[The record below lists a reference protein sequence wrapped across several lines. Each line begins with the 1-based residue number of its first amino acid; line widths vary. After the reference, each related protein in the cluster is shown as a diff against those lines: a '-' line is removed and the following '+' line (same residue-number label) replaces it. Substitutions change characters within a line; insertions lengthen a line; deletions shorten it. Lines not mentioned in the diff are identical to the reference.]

1 VNERLWEGDDNR
13 REIDIVGDQG
23 AFFGIGALEK
33 RWVGAKARSPY
44 VRGQSYRGE
53 RGCLV
58 YALSQRE

>member
-1 VNERLWEGDDNR
+1 MNERLWEGDDNR
-13 REIDIVGDQG
+13 REIDIVGDTG

-53 RGCLV
+53 RVCCLCP
-58 YALSQRE
+58 LTT